1 MVRDLSDAIVKELR
15 KEMRKNPT
23 LRVEMKAAKT
33 HDEKEMVRRRWT
45 ALRAQQCAE
54 ELEAIE
60 TLTIEDYDKG
70 TWFTLKR
77 IAVEMGGDIEGAK
90 NYCESCVELGKSE
103 FRINVIM

>member
-23 LRVEMKAAKT
+23 LRVEMKEAKT

-54 ELEAIE
+54 ELEALE
-60 TLTIEDYDKG
+60 T
-70 TWFTLKR
+70 FTPP
-77 IAVEMGGDIEGAK
+77 IT
-90 NYCESCVELGKSE
+90 
-103 FRINVIM
+103 